1 MKTNLNKVDYCDR
14 NHSHLV
20 YSTKQR
26 CAGKQC
32 PIPTRVLFQSSRPR
46 ARNALFPQLF
56 YSKMPQ
62 AERVSYFHS
71 CAIPKAAGA
80 VLARRRCAIR
90 PGDGACSGDGGRARA
105 RHHTEL
111 VRK

>member
-1 MKTNLNKVDYCDR
+1 MKTNLNKVDYCNR

-62 AERVSYFHS
+62 AERVSYSHS
-71 CAIPKAAGA
+71 CAIPKAAST

-90 PGDGACSGDGGRARA
+90 PGDGACSGDGARARA
-105 RHHTEL
+105 TTL
-111 VRK
+111 

>member
-1 MKTNLNKVDYCDR
+1 MKTNLNKVDYCNR

-62 AERVSYFHS
+62 AERVSYSHS
-71 CAIPKAAGA
+71 CAIPKAAST

-90 PGDGACSGDGGRARA
+90 PGDGACSGDGARARA
-105 RHHTEL
+105 RATTL
-111 VRK
+111 

>member
-1 MKTNLNKVDYCDR
+1 MKTNLNKVDYCNR

-46 ARNALFPQLF
+46 ARNALFPQMF

-62 AERVSYFHS
+62 AERVTYSHS
-71 CAIPKAAGA
+71 CVIPKAAST
-80 VLARRRCAIR
+80 VFFSHRCSILARRRCAIR
-90 PGDGACSGDGGRARA
+90 PGDGACSGA
-105 RHHTEL
+105 TTL
-111 VRK
+111 